1 MAVWTDAGS
10 PHRVVLEQR
19 PLFLSG
25 RVPAY
30 YQRPLWRRRSHTATD
45 AGAPSPA
52 HVALAGCL
60 SHCCGLVAPCWS
72 HSTSRRPAAAAL
84 RPPPSSRRHRRPA
97 CHHPLQPSAAGP
109 QPSCGR
115 RGSSS
120 ANHGPTTPRSMP
132 AMAMT
137 RRHIEEGSGVERF
150 DRAPE
155 KIVLGEFPWELPPLR
170 RREAKIRTGDDDA
183 GPTLAGSNSRMN
195 RTVALMLG
203 LVVALSWCDARLR
216 GCPPAR
222 PPACSPAWTWGWTAG
237 ASSQG
242 PAPPPRWGARM
253 SLGLVAGLA
262 LSSAPVTNTELT
274 PPRPVPHR
282 AVLWRSQR
290 TPAQSAPSRSKG
302 FSRSRRPS
310 FSCQAEAHRASQV
323 ARPAA

>member
-84 RPPPSSRRHRRPA
+84 RPLPSSRRHRRPA
-97 CHHPLQPSAAGP
+97 RHHPLQPSAAGP

-155 KIVLGEFPWELPPLR
+155 KIVLGEFPPLR
-170 RREAKIRTGDDDA
+170 RRERRRSGRRRDA
-183 GPTLAGSNSRMN
+183 ELVAGQNEPHRG
-195 RTVALMLG
+195 A
-203 LVVALSWCDARLR
+203 DARAGGGPVMVRRAAARL
-216 GCPPAR
+216 PAR
-222 PPACSPAWTWGWTAG
+222 PPARLPA
-237 ASSQG
+237 
-242 PAPPPRWGARM
+242 RL
-253 SLGLVAGLA
+253 LGLGAG
-262 LSSAPVTNTELT
+262 
-274 PPRPVPHR
+274 RPVHR
-282 AVLWRSQR
+282 LKDLPRRLVGA
-290 TPAQSAPSRSKG
+290 PA
-302 FSRSRRPS
+302 
-310 FSCQAEAHRASQV
+310 
-323 ARPAA
+323 